1 MSRDTNELT
10 HYGVKGMKWGVR
22 RYRNKDGSLT
32 PAGEARRAKKSAKTR
47 KRKEKLPGETR
58 RAKEAVKSMTTKDLE
73 RKVKRYRLEADY
85 SRYTKNTSVKSEYK
99 RQVRNL
105 VFGAVGAA
113 TTLLVR
119 EAVKSGLSKAG
130 ASAVADSPVMEQVI
144 DWATY
149 DLI

>member
-1 MSRDTNELT
+1 MTNELT

-32 PAGEARRAKKSAKTR
+32 PAGKARRAKSTKTR
-47 KRKEKLPGETR
+47 KRKEKLPRETR

-119 EAVKSGLSKAG
+119 EAVKSGLSKVG
-130 ASAVADSPVMEQVI
+130 ASAVADSPVMEQAI

-149 DLI
+149 ELI